1 MLKEERQRRILEILG
16 GEGRVV
22 AADLTAR
29 LGVSGYTV
37 RRDLEE
43 LSAGG
48 ALRRI
53 HGGAVAR
60 SQVADTYARR
70 ERQSVAGKI
79 AVARAAARLLPPG
92 GVSIVDGGTTALHL
106 VDEIPP
112 AYAGTIVTHS
122 PLVAARLAARGG
134 GDGGGS
140 APGRIEVVL
149 VGGILDA
156 RAMVAVGAETLRAY
170 ERISADVCF
179 LGVWSVS
186 AAGGVASRYPEE
198 AEVRTTMVARA
209 DRVVGLATRDKI
221 GTVAAFRSAPA
232 TALTHLAVEPD
243 TPVAQLQPLE
253 ELGILILR

>member
-1 MLKEERQRRILEILG
+1 MLKEERQGRILEILG

-43 LSAGG
+43 LSAAG

-60 SQVADTYARR
+60 SRVADTYARR
-70 ERQSVAGKI
+70 ERQSVEGKI
-79 AVARAAARLLPPG
+79 AVARAAAQLLPPG

-106 VDEIPP
+106 VDEIP
-112 AYAGTIVTHS
+112 AGYEGTIVTHS
-122 PLVAARLAARGG
+122 PLVAARLAARST
-134 GDGGGS
+134 DY
-140 APGRIEVVL
+140 GRGRVEVVL
-149 VGGILDA
+149 VGGILDP

-170 ERISADVCF
+170 ERVSADVCF

-186 AAGGVASRYPEE
+186 AHGGIASRYPEE

-221 GTVAAFRSAPA
+221 GTAAAFRSAPA
-232 TALTHLAVEPD
+232 TALTHLAVEAD
-243 TPVAQLQPLE
+243 TPPAPLAPLE

>member
-1 MLKEERQRRILEILG
+1 MLKEERQHRILEILG

-43 LSAGG
+43 LSASG

-60 SQVADTYARR
+60 SQVADTYASR
-70 ERQSVAGKI
+70 ERQSVEGKI

-92 GVSIVDGGTTALHL
+92 GVSILDGGTTALHL
-106 VDEIPP
+106 VDEIP
-112 AYAGTIVTHS
+112 AGYAGTIVTHS
-122 PLVAARLAARGG
+122 PLVAARLAGRGE
-134 GDGGGS
+134 
-140 APGRIEVVL
+140 RIEVVL
-149 VGGILDA
+149 VGGLLDQ
-156 RAMVAVGAETLRAY
+156 RAMVAVGAETIRAY

-186 AAGGVASRYPEE
+186 AHGGVASRYPEE

-243 TPVAQLQPLE
+243 TPSAQLQPLT

>member
-1 MLKEERQRRILEILG
+1 VLKEERQQRILEILD

-43 LSAGG
+43 LSADG

-70 ERQSVAGKI
+70 EGQSVEGKI
-79 AVARAAARLLPPG
+79 AVARAATALLPEG
-92 GVSIVDGGTTALHL
+92 GVSILDGGTTALHL
-106 VDEIPP
+106 VDEIPT
-112 AYAGTIVTHS
+112 AYTGTIVTHS
-122 PLVAARLAARGG
+122 PLVAARLAARG
-134 GDGGGS
+134 
-140 APGRIEVVL
+140 APARIEVVL
-149 VGGILDA
+149 VGGLLDP
-156 RAMVAVGAETLRAY
+156 RAMVAVGAETIRAY
-170 ERISADVCF
+170 ERVSADVCF

-186 AAGGVASRYPEE
+186 ADGGVSSRYPEE
-198 AEVRTTMVARA
+198 AEVRTTMVGRA

-243 TPVAQLQPLE
+243 TPGAQLAPLE